1 MSNTNIRFCRA
12 TREDI
17 PGMVRIEE
25 EFFSDYEKAFDQ
37 KFFDQWFEHNADMFF
52 VIKNVE
58 EDVLGFVVLTPIT
71 EALHNRL
78 IKGEVFDFF
87 DFSKSEVIK
96 TMDSDYYYIS
106 DICISRSRAG
116 NYMKAFIN
124 IAGGM
129 IGILAEKA
137 KYVTACPVTTAGAR
151 LCRTVGMKK
160 VAESESNGA
169 RYSVCL
175 LKVTPEIIGRFQR
188 IAERT
193 NRTGDDNND

>member
-1 MSNTNIRFCRA
+1 MSSTDIRFCRA

-17 PGMVRIEE
+17 PGMVKIEE
-25 EFFSDYEKAFDQ
+25 EFFSNYEKAFDQ
-37 KFFDQWFEHNADMFF
+37 KFFDQWFEHNANMFF

-71 EALHNRL
+71 ETLHNRL

-87 DFSKSEVIK
+87 DFSKSEVIR
-96 TMDSDYYYIS
+96 TMDSDYYYVS
-106 DICISRSRAG
+106 DICVSRSRAG
-116 NYMKAFIN
+116 NYMKAVIN

-160 VAESESNGA
+160 VAESESNGV

-175 LKVTPEIIGRFQR
+175 LEMTPEIISRFQR
-188 IAERT
+188 IEKRT
-193 NRTGDDNND
+193 NRTGDENDD